1 MNDTTK
7 RKRRL
12 MDELAGLGNLIRGS
26 LVHTMRKCGKKD
38 CVCATGG
45 KGHPACLLSTSTVKS
60 RNKMTYVSK
69 KNKETVSAGVASYRR
84 AREIIEELSNL
95 NVASLKK
102 SKPAR
107 GASSK

>member
-1 MNDTTK
+1 MSDNTK

-26 LVHTMRKCGKKD
+26 LVHTMRKCGKQD

-45 KGHPACLLSTSTVKS
+45 KGHPVCLLSTSTVKS

-69 KNKETVSAGVASYRR
+69 KNEETVSAGVASYRR
-84 AREIIEELSNL
+84 AWEIIEELSSL

-107 GASSK
+107 GTSAK